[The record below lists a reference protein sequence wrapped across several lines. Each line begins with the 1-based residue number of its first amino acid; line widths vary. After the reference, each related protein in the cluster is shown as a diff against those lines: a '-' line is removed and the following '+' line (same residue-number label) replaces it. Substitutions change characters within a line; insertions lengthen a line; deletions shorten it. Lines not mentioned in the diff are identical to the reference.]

1 MSLVKDIKIK
11 KYKKIIMTRFFE
23 KMLERFYQA
32 NSETEKNTIYDEMV
46 EYADSYHDGYVCYDM
61 DIYVA
66 LYKCARTSRQRK
78 HALEHI
84 QDIIIDDSYQF
95 SDELIENFKEF
106 THISEFLNEKDEEVF
121 DALCMKVLNFFG
133 NRKKESE
140 FEAFAEHYDIAS
152 EIPVWGSNAQLKEVA
167 EIVVGANMHN
177 ASYHMAQTILGI

>member
-1 MSLVKDIKIK
+1 MNAKFNELLD
-11 KYKKIIMTRFFE
+11 
-23 KMLERFYQA
+23 RFYQA
-32 NSETEKNTIYDEMV
+32 SSSTKKNEIYDEMV

-61 DIYVA
+61 DMYVA
-66 LYKCARTSRQRK
+66 LYKCAKTLKQRK

-84 QDIIIDDSYQF
+84 QDIIIDDSCQF

-167 EIVVGANMHN
+167 KIVVGANMHN
-177 ASYHMAQTILGI
+177 GSYAVAQTILGF